1 MSSAEESVL
10 DQELEGDYIRYA
22 MLIYRG
28 KYYWLSAYKYYPSI
42 FTECTVPNTLQ
53 ATILFPILAIY
64 WAKLNEY
71 CIILRKVNCMI
82 FLCRIFTCS
91 CAEFCSLWPSLVG
104 SILVHFLLA
113 RLATRRYPWNSYLG
127 EITLH
132 YNTAKMRYTRC
143 KDVEKCSYLRCR
155 VGSVTHV
162 SVKYRTSVTQTEGR
176 KSLAQVSNNKK
187 FN

>member
-82 FLCRIFTCS
+82 FLRRIFTCS
-91 CAEFCSLWPSLVG
+91 CVEYCSLSSFFVV
-104 SILVHFLLA
+104 SIFVHFLLA
-113 RLATRRYPWNSYLG
+113 RLATRLYPWNSYLRG
-127 EITLH
+127 ITLH
-132 YNTAKMRYTRC
+132 YIDTAKMRYTRC

-155 VGSVTHV
+155 IGWVTHV
-162 SVKYRTSVTQTEGR
+162 SVKYRTSVRQMFCI
-176 KSLAQVSNNKK
+176 SH
-187 FN
+187 